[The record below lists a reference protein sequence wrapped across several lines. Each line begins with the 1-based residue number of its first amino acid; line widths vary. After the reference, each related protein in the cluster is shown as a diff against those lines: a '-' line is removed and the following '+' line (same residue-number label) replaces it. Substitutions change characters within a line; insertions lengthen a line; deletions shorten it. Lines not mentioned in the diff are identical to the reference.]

1 MISTTGR
8 WTATACATLLTLTF
22 ASAASAQ
29 IVDPPRRSNATIDT
43 LRYWNQ
49 VAIDASGVDH
59 IPGVPGGRQGAEQ
72 LGPGRSSRAMAIV
85 HIAMFD
91 AVNAISGGYRSYT
104 GMARETRPA
113 SLDAAI
119 ATAARDTLAQL
130 FREQAGQFNIL
141 YNAEIA
147 RIPPSQEQQ
156 KNLGIAIG
164 NRAATRILGM
174 RTNDGSQIPEPR
186 VGIEWIT
193 SNLPGRWR
201 QDPISRIPLALGA
214 QWAQLRPFVMTSAS
228 QFRTPPPPA
237 LNSAAYTTAFNEV
250 KRLGGDV
257 VHTPTERSPDQTNI
271 GIYWAYDGTPS
282 LCAPPRLYNQIAT
295 EISKDATS
303 VIDLA
308 RLYALVNTSMA
319 DAGIAAW
326 DSKFFYDYWRPV
338 TGVREADAGTGPTGS
353 GDGNPATI
361 GDATFWPLGAPA
373 SNLTGAVNFTP
384 PFPAYPS
391 GHATFGG
398 ALFETL
404 RNFYGRDNIAFTF
417 TSDELN
423 GQTRDTNGQVRPLL
437 PRSFNTLSQAEEEN
451 GQSRIYLGIH
461 WSFDKTSGIT
471 QGRNVADHVFANR
484 FQRVN

>member
-1 MISTTGR
+1 M
-8 WTATACATLLTLTF
+8 
-22 ASAASAQ
+22 AQ
-29 IVDPPRRSNATIDT
+29 VVNPPRRSNATIDT

-72 LGPGRSSRAMAIV
+72 LGPGRSARAMAIV

-91 AVNAISGGYRSYT
+91 AVNAITGNRFRSYT

-119 ATAARDTLAQL
+119 ATAARDTLVQL

-201 QDPISRIPLALGA
+201 QDPISQIPLALGA
-214 QWAQLRPFVMTSAS
+214 QWTQRETVRDDLGLAVPLRHRHP
-228 QFRTPPPPA
+228 R

-257 VHTPTERSPDQTNI
+257 VHTPTQRSQDQTNI

-295 EISKDATS
+295 EISKSDHERHRSRA
-303 VIDLA
+303 VVRA
-308 RLYALVNTSMA
+308 RQYGHGRCRHRIL
-319 DAGIAAW
+319 
-326 DSKFFYDYWRPV
+326 
-338 TGVREADAGTGPTGS
+338 GVE
-353 GDGNPATI
+353 
-361 GDATFWPLGAPA
+361 
-373 SNLTGAVNFTP
+373 V
-384 PFPAYPS
+384 
-391 GHATFGG
+391 
-398 ALFETL
+398 
-404 RNFYGRDNIAFTF
+404 
-417 TSDELN
+417 
-423 GQTRDTNGQVRPLL
+423 LL
-437 PRSFNTLSQAEEEN
+437 
-451 GQSRIYLGIH
+451 
-461 WSFDKTSGIT
+461 
-471 QGRNVADHVFANR
+471 
-484 FQRVN
+484 